1 MTTYGVGIIGFGV
14 MGERFAEFV
23 SKHRDLAVTAGWDPS
38 QLRRERFKLLLPK
51 AKLVENPSDITGDP
65 SVNCVYIASPPAS
78 HPGHVS
84 VALDAGKP
92 VLCEKPLSV
101 DVELSRDLV
110 RRVQAQQAR
119 AAVNFPFA
127 SAPAVHALAQ
137 SLARGELGELLRV
150 EIEVAFAAWPRD
162 WQRSGPWLTQ
172 RAEGGFTR
180 EVISHFIFLTRRLIG
195 PLEVTRADVTYPPDG
210 TSSETAL
217 SSKLQSGGVSI
228 TISGSV
234 GTTDQVD
241 TNRWTLFGSK
251 GALRLHDWAELSRFD
266 NGTWAAC
273 DLGEGLAPRLRA
285 HHGQVDRLASMIR
298 GEAHGLAS
306 FQEAFDVQ
314 SCVEAMLQGT
324 KSARP

>member
-1 MTTYGVGIIGFGV
+1 MTTYGIGIIGFGV
-14 MGERFAEFV
+14 MGERFADIV
-23 SKHRDLAVTAGWDPS
+23 SKHAHLGVTAGWDPS
-38 QLRRERFKLLLPK
+38 ELRRERFKMLLPNAQL
-51 AKLVENPSDITGDP
+51 AKDP
-65 SVNCVYIASPPAS
+65 SGVTGHPSVDCGYIASPPAG

-84 VALDAGKP
+84 LALDAGKP
-92 VLCEKPLSV
+92 VLCEKPLAV
-101 DVELSRDLV
+101 DVNVSRDLV
-110 RRVQAQQAR
+110 GRVQAQRAR

-137 SLARGELGELLRV
+137 SLSRGELGELSRV

-162 WQRSGPWLTQ
+162 WQRSGPWLIQ

-180 EVISHFIFLTRRLIG
+180 EVISHFLFLTRRLIG
-195 PLEVTRADVTYPPDG
+195 PLEVTHADVTYPPDG

-217 SSKLQSGGVSI
+217 SAKLQSGVVSI

-266 NGTWAAC
+266 NGAWISC
-273 DLGEGLAPRLRA
+273 DLGEGLPLRLRA
-285 HHGQVDRLASMIR
+285 HHGQVDRLVSMIR
-298 GEAHGLAS
+298 GEAHGLAT
-306 FQEAFDVQ
+306 FQEALDVQ
-314 SCVEAMLQGT
+314 SSVEAMLRGT
-324 KSARP
+324 RSTGS